1 MKRLFLLSIV
11 SLGLFASGHNV
22 LLPEP
27 QQVRY
32 GSGRLSLDGL
42 AVAAGNAAEDKFTAA
57 RLTEG
62 LARRGG
68 KPGARTIRLVRTGPV
83 DALPRDNEAAGL
95 NSREAYHI
103 RVSTSGAEVRAASSA
118 GLFYGAETILQLVEG
133 DGAGASLP
141 VVEIDDWP
149 SMAYRG
155 VMFDM
160 SHGALPTEEEVKRQI
175 DFLAQW
181 KGNQYYFYSE
191 VSIELKGYPLLAQGG
206 RYTQEQVRRIIAY
219 ARDRHVDVV
228 PCLEFFGHLHD
239 VFRVERYARLSV
251 SPHGGDLNPRSE
263 EMQRMLEDW
272 VGQMAALFPSPWF
285 HMGLDEPW
293 ELERAGSVATGVE
306 PAKLYLEQLTRM
318 SAMVRKH
325 GKRPMFWA
333 DITTGARVF
342 DKYPELMANLPAGLI
357 PVPWRYGDEKD
368 YSAMLEPF
376 QKAGIATVIGTGI
389 TAWDTILP
397 DYRVTFGNIDG
408 FVRDGRRFGAIGI
421 VNTEWSDDAQILYR
435 TTQPGIAYG
444 AAAAWQNGPMD
455 RAAFF
460 KNYSALAYRGT
471 DAETV
476 AKALEALD
484 DGEQAIKA
492 ALGSESMFRIW
503 DEAFAPPFLAR
514 ARGHVEDLRKARLKA
529 EEAEELLTPAAARY
543 PELASVLIGAR
554 LLDYAG
560 MKFIYAV
567 EIAEGYEKLKTST
580 DRTDLSF
587 WLRNASRNHSRAAD
601 LMDEIGELRD
611 IYRERWDAEYTPY
624 RRATA
629 LARFDAELEY
639 WRRFQARVWE
649 FGRTFRQGANWPA
662 LESFGR

>member
-1 MKRLFLLSIV
+1 MKQLILLSIV
-11 SLGLFASGHNV
+11 CPGLFASGHNV
-22 LLPEP
+22 LLPQP

-42 AVAAGNAAEDKFTAA
+42 AVAGGNAAEDKFTAA
-57 RLTEG
+57 RLTAG
-62 LARRGG
+62 LALRGG
-68 KPGARTIRLVRTGPV
+68 RPGARTIRLIRTGPV
-83 DALPRDNEAAGL
+83 DALPRDNEPAGP

-118 GLFYGAETILQLVEG
+118 GLFYGAETVLQLVEG
-133 DGAGASLP
+133 DGTGASLP
-141 VVEIDDWP
+141 AVEIDDWP

-155 VMFDM
+155 VMFDK
-160 SHGALPTEEEVKRQI
+160 SHGALPTEEAVKRQI

-206 RYTQEQVRRIIAY
+206 RYTREQVRRIIAY
-219 ARDRHVDVV
+219 ARERHVDVV

-251 SPHGGDLNPRSE
+251 SPHGGDLNPRNE
-263 EMQRMLEDW
+263 EMLRMLEDW
-272 VGQMAALFPSPWF
+272 VGQMAALFPSSWL

-293 ELERAGSVATGVE
+293 ELERGGSAATGVE
-306 PAKLYLEQLTRM
+306 PGKLYLEQLTRM

-333 DITTGARVF
+333 DITSGARVF
-342 DKYPELMANLPAGLI
+342 DKYPELMAKLPAGLI

-368 YSAMLEPF
+368 YTAMLEPF
-376 QKAGIATVIGTGI
+376 QKAGIPTVIGTGI

-397 DYRVTFGNIDG
+397 DYHVTFGNIDG

-421 VNTEWSDDAQILYR
+421 LNTEWSDDAQILYR

-444 AAAAWQNGPMD
+444 AAAAWQSEPMD

-460 KNYSALAYRGT
+460 RNYSALVYRGA
-471 DAETV
+471 DAEPV

-484 DGEQAIKA
+484 DGEQSIKA

-503 DEAFAPPFLAR
+503 DEALAPSFLAR
-514 ARGHVEDLRKARLKA
+514 ARSHVEDLRNARLKA
-529 EEAEELLTPAAARY
+529 EEAEELLAGAATRY
-543 PELASVLIGAR
+543 PELASVMIGAR

-560 MKFIYAV
+560 MKFIYAA
-567 EIAEGYEKLKTST
+567 EIAEGYEKLKTSA

-601 LMDEIGELRD
+601 LMDEIGELRE

-639 WRRFQARVWE
+639 WRKFQARVWE
-649 FGRTFRQGANWPA
+649 FGRTFRQGGNWPA